1 MDVCLPLA
9 LEVFVDLTVERE
21 RPSKEIDPS
30 NDLYKQILPILH
42 HNKILLL
49 L

>member
-1 MDVCLPLA
+1 MGVCLPLA

-30 NDLYKQILPILH
+30 DDLNEQILPILH